1 LTWGK
6 QRVRRIAHVT
16 HRRLGLQGLSHI
28 ERFILGVSVVT
39 ILLGLSMFSVVA
51 YNLQGYTWGNQPSPG
66 HCCASLNVYYS
77 SMDSSAVADWDNGR
91 GAWNSS
97 SALIWYY
104 KVSSS
109 PIQVYELNSSYYNW
123 PGETVCGT
131 NIFHNFTYCDAYIN
145 YYYVNTYGYPAG
157 ERQTITAHELGHV
170 AGLAHHD
177 GCYLMNTTLA
187 SWDQCGINTPTSDD
201 DAGINAMY

>member
-1 LTWGK
+1 
-6 QRVRRIAHVT
+6 
-16 HRRLGLQGLSHI
+16 LQGMSNA

-39 ILLGLSMFSVVA
+39 ILLGFSVFSVLA
-51 YNLQGYTWGNQPSPG
+51 YNLSGNTWGNQPSPG

-77 SMDSSAVADWDNGR
+77 SMDSSAIADWDNGR

-97 SALIWYY
+97 AALIWYY

-109 PIQVYELNSSYYNW
+109 SIQAYELNTNYYTW
-123 PGETVCGT
+123 AGATQCGA
-131 NIFHNFTYCDAYIN
+131 NIFHNFTYCDTYIN
-145 YYYVNTYGYPAG
+145 YYYVNLYGYPAG

-177 GCYLMNTTLA
+177 GCYLMNTSL
-187 SWDQCGINTPTSDD
+187 SNWDQCGINTPTSDD
-201 DAGINAMY
+201 IAGINAMY